1 MPNFALANPGT
12 LGTSLQVLF
21 DFMTHISHV
30 HYLFTIKVALK
41 GATLNK
47 LFTMNRTEI
56 QEFKRF
62 LHTRSLYALFAQ
74 YYRTN
79 HLTSNPASLDTYLE
93 KAKAES
99 VIPLAFVYPK
109 TIYGKDFW
117 LAIHEEWNQHLQE
130 ERAERSE
137 ADQLSSLG
145 LEVIDI
151 QTRTTCTGLP
161 KNTCSLSLRG
171 GKRFSLNLEHSKMV
185 AKKLSTHM
193 LLTRSRQTTDVVL
206 MFNRQRG
213 IEVKFKPG
221 SSSLQF
227 NNAELANQ
235 LIRLLELDP
244 DKEYFQ
250 IGIEVLTESK
260 DYLLFMLKK

>member
-1 MPNFALANPGT
+1 
-12 LGTSLQVLF
+12 
-21 DFMTHISHV
+21 
-30 HYLFTIKVALK
+30 
-41 GATLNK
+41 
-47 LFTMNRTEI
+47 MNRTEI

-62 LHTRSLYALFAQ
+62 LHVRELFGMFSQ

-79 HLTSNPASLDTYLE
+79 HLTSNPASLDAYLE

-137 ADQLSSLG
+137 ADQLSNLG

-151 QTRTTCTGLP
+151 QTRITCTGLP

-227 NNAELANQ
+227 NNAELASR
-235 LIRLLELDP
+235 LIELLNLDP
-244 DKEYFQ
+244 EEEYFH
-250 IGIEVLTESK
+250 IGIEVLTETK
-260 DYLLFMLKK
+260 DFLLFVLKK

>member
-1 MPNFALANPGT
+1 M
-12 LGTSLQVLF
+12 
-21 DFMTHISHV
+21 
-30 HYLFTIKVALK
+30 
-41 GATLNK
+41 NK
-47 LFTMNRTEI
+47 TEI

-62 LHTRSLYALFAQ
+62 LHTRCLFALFAQ

-79 HLTSNPASLDTYLE
+79 HLTSNPATLDAYLE

-117 LAIHEEWNQHLQE
+117 LAIHEEWNLHLQE
-130 ERAERSE
+130 QRAERSE
-137 ADQLSSLG
+137 ADQLSCLG

-151 QTRTTCTGLP
+151 QPRITCTGLP
-161 KNTCSLSLRG
+161 KNACSLSLRG
-171 GKRFSLNLEHSKMV
+171 GKRFTLNLEHSKMV

-206 MFNRQRG
+206 MFNRTRG
-213 IEVKFKPG
+213 IDVKFKPG

-235 LIRLLELDP
+235 LIKLLELDP
-244 DKEYFQ
+244 EKEYFQ
-250 IGIEVLTESK
+250 LGIEVLTETK

>member
-1 MPNFALANPGT
+1 
-12 LGTSLQVLF
+12 
-21 DFMTHISHV
+21 
-30 HYLFTIKVALK
+30 
-41 GATLNK
+41 
-47 LFTMNRTEI
+47 MNRTEI
-56 QEFKRF
+56 KEFKRF
-62 LHTRSLYALFAQ
+62 LHVRELFGMFSQ

-79 HLTSNPASLDTYLE
+79 HLTSNPSTLEAYLE

-99 VIPLAFVYPK
+99 VIPQAFVYPK
-109 TIYGKDFW
+109 TVYGKDFW
-117 LAIHEEWNQHLQE
+117 LAIHEEWNQHLSE
-130 ERAERSE
+130 VRAERSE
-137 ADQLSSLG
+137 ADQLDSLG

-151 QTRTTCTGLP
+151 QTRKKNLGLP

-171 GKRFSLNLEHSKMV
+171 GNRFSLNLEHSKMV

-221 SSSLQF
+221 SSLHF

-235 LIRLLELDP
+235 LIRLLELDA

-250 IGIEVLTESK
+250 IGIEVLAETK

>member
-1 MPNFALANPGT
+1 MF
-12 LGTSLQVLF
+12 S
-21 DFMTHISHV
+21 
-30 HYLFTIKVALK
+30 
-41 GATLNK
+41 
-47 LFTMNRTEI
+47 
-56 QEFKRF
+56 
-62 LHTRSLYALFAQ
+62 Q

-79 HLTSNPASLDTYLE
+79 HLTSNPSSLDTYLE
-93 KAKAES
+93 KA
-99 VIPLAFVYPK
+99 
-109 TIYGKDFW
+109 W
-117 LAIHEEWNQHLQE
+117 LAIHEEWNQYLREQ
-130 ERAERSE
+130 RAERSE

-171 GKRFSLNLEHSKMV
+171 GKRFSLNQEHSKMV

-235 LIRLLELDP
+235 LIKLLELAP

>member
-1 MPNFALANPGT
+1 
-12 LGTSLQVLF
+12 
-21 DFMTHISHV
+21 
-30 HYLFTIKVALK
+30 
-41 GATLNK
+41 
-47 LFTMNRTEI
+47 MNRTEI

-62 LHTRSLYALFAQ
+62 LHVRELFGMFSQ

-79 HLTSNPASLDTYLE
+79 HLTSNPASLDAYLE

-117 LAIHEEWNQHLQE
+117 LAIHEEWNQHLSEQ
-130 ERAERSE
+130 RSE
-137 ADQLSSLG
+137 SNEAYQLGSLG
-145 LEVIDI
+145 LEIIEI
-151 QTRTTCTGLP
+151 QTKTNCLGLP

-235 LIRLLELDP
+235 LIKLLELDP
-244 DKEYFQ
+244 EKEYFQ
-250 IGIEVLTESK
+250 IGIEVLTETK

>member
-1 MPNFALANPGT
+1 
-12 LGTSLQVLF
+12 
-21 DFMTHISHV
+21 
-30 HYLFTIKVALK
+30 
-41 GATLNK
+41 
-47 LFTMNRTEI
+47 MNRTEI

-62 LHTRSLYALFAQ
+62 LHVRELFGMFSQ
-74 YYRTN
+74 YYRQN
-79 HLTSNPASLDTYLE
+79 HLTSNPASLDAYLE
-93 KAKAES
+93 RAKAES

-130 ERAERSE
+130 QRAERSE

-151 QTRTTCTGLP
+151 QSRTSCSGLP
-161 KNTCSLSLRG
+161 KNTCSLNLRG
-171 GKRFSLNLEHSKMV
+171 GKRFSMNVEHSKMV
-185 AKKLSTHM
+185 ARKLSTHM

-221 SSSLQF
+221 SNSLQF
-227 NNAELANQ
+227 NNSELASH
-235 LIRLLELDP
+235 LVELLGLDAE
-244 DKEYFQ
+244 KEYFQ
-250 IGIEVLTESK
+250 IGIELLAETK
-260 DYLLFMLKK
+260 DYLLFMLKKK